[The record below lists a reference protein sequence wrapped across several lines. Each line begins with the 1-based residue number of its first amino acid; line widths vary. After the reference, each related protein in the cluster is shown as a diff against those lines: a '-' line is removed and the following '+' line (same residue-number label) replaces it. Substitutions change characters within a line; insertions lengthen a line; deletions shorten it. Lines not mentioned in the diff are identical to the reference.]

1 MAQIAIPVPGS
12 PVPIT
17 GQTLGAL
24 LLGSAYGASLG
35 FTTFAT
41 YIAVGIAGAPVFAS
55 GSHGLARLTS
65 ATGGYL
71 IGMLAASLFTG
82 WLASRK
88 WDRKISTSALTMFA
102 GEVLIF
108 GAGLFWLHHATG
120 MSWSKTIAA
129 GFTPFIFGEALK
141 IAIASTTLPT
151 LWRLLPSKFRA

>member
-1 MAQIAIPVPGS
+1 MAQIALPVPGS

-55 GSHGLARLTS
+55 GSHGIARLTS

-88 WDRKISTSALTMFA
+88 WDRKITTSIIAMAL
-102 GEVLIF
+102 GEILIF
-108 GAGLFWLHHATG
+108 SAGLFWLQHVTG
-120 MSWSKTIAA
+120 MSWSKSVAA
-129 GFTPFIFGEALK
+129 GLTPFIFGEVLK
-141 IAIASTTLPT
+141 IAIASTALPT
-151 LWRLLPSKFRA
+151 VWRFLPAKFRA